1 MPELADAS
9 ASDDRLATLR
19 ALRDLLA
26 RELEDPATPPAAK
39 AAMARQVVL
48 ILAEIA
54 ELAPPEQKGTALDE
68 LASRRRAAG
77 KPDASGKAGSSR

>member
-1 MPELADAS
+1 MSLADAS
-9 ASDDRLATLR
+9 ASGSRVDTLR

-26 RELEDPATPPAAK
+26 RELEDPGTPPAAK

-48 ILAEIA
+48 ILAEID

-77 KPDASGKAGSSR
+77 KPDASSRAGSSR